1 MKTVTIIAVALLT
14 GVFTAN
20 ALMHRQDKTIE
31 EEKERMFEKL
41 RFLSAEEGAK
51 LYALDYNKIPYLTDL
66 YTERII
72 PGLSNENILT
82 LKKVYNKYIIHTPAS
97 AKFQEMYLSAK
108 SSYMNKVKTDLSAF
122 NNSFYQNFERECL
135 PCIEQSVDSM
145 INSDVQAVV
154 DHAIGVNFK
163 DKKYDPGKIDRVKE
177 KWNEV
182 MLTEKYIGLEQT
194 YINVYTQQLDE
205 FQKSYFES
213 VTKKNRVQFA
223 NKVDLSTTLPLE
235 REIMTSINDY
245 MVEDLKEMAANMAR
259 DTSITSAELL
269 TDDVAAPLAILY
281 NIESF
286 AYDLDQPSGKEL
298 LVASCSALVKKHIR
312 KNSFEPI
319 KRDVRNMIIDS
330 NVKLINDIDNGLKL

>member
-1 MKTVTIIAVALLT
+1 MKSVTIIAVALLT
-14 GVFTAN
+14 GVFTVN
-20 ALMHRQDKTIE
+20 ALMHRQDKITE

-97 AKFQEMYLSAK
+97 AKFKEMYSSAK
-108 SSYMNKVKTDLSAF
+108 SSYMDKIKSDLSAM
-122 NNSFYQNFERECL
+122 NNSFYQNFEKECL
-135 PCIEQSVDSM
+135 PSIEQSVDSM
-145 INSDVQAVV
+145 INSDMQAVV

-163 DKKYDPGKIDRVKE
+163 DKKYQPGKIDRVKE

-182 MLTEKYIGLEQT
+182 MLTEKYIGIEQHFV
-194 YINVYTQQLDE
+194 NVYTQQLDE
-205 FQKSYFES
+205 FQRSYFES
-213 VTKKNRVQFA
+213 VTKNNRVQPA
-223 NKVDLSTTLPLE
+223 NKVDLSTLHSE

-245 MVEDLKEMAANMAR
+245 MVDDLKEMAEDMAR
-259 DTSITSAELL
+259 DTGVASAVEL
-269 TDDVAAPLAILY
+269 TKEEAATPLVILY
-281 NIESF
+281 NIENF
-286 AYDLDQPSGKEL
+286 AYDLDQPSGKEQ

-330 NVKLINDIDNGLKL
+330 NDKLINDIDKGLKL